1 MRLVLSIV
9 VLFLVVAVR
18 PAFADLSSVRYKG
31 EGRSHYYLST
41 ERAIVIGD
49 RELTLNLYVLDGRYV
64 AGYQV
69 LKRRSASEAEVLSE
83 AEVAGSISGMT
94 LAGLGR
100 VELTKQTRNG
110 KPVVR
115 LTLDRDLAGARSG
128 TVTELIWVGGSFA
141 PKSVTG
147 R

>member
-9 VLFLVVAVR
+9 VLVVALVR

-41 ERAIVIGD
+41 ERGIAIGD
-49 RELTLNLYVLDGRYV
+49 RELALKVYVLDGRYV
-64 AGYQV
+64 VGYQV
-69 LKRRSASEAEVLSE
+69 LKRRSASEAEVISE
-83 AEVAGSISGMT
+83 AELAGSISGMT
-94 LAGLGR
+94 LSGLGR
-100 VELTKQTRNG
+100 VELTNQTRNG

-115 LTLDRDLAGARSG
+115 LTLDRDLAGARPG

>member
-1 MRLVLSIV
+1 MRVVLSI
-9 VLFLVVAVR
+9 LFLVVALVR
-18 PAFADLSSVRYKG
+18 PAFADLSSVRYKA
-31 EGRSHYYLST
+31 EGRSHFYLST
-41 ERAIVIGD
+41 ERGILVGD
-49 RELTLNLYVLDGRYV
+49 RELTLNVYVLDGRYV

-69 LKRRSASEAEVLSE
+69 LKRRSASESEVVSE
-83 AEVAGSISGMT
+83 AEIAGSISGMT
-94 LAGLGR
+94 LSGLGR
-100 VELTKQTRNG
+100 VELTNQTRNG

-115 LTLDRDLAGARSG
+115 LTLDRDLAGARPG